1 MKFTFLFA
9 PVIGSALLLSSCSN
23 GNDGTGSAGAS
34 TTITASLQTL
44 GLSTLAAAVDAA
56 DLEGTLA
63 GTGPFTLFAPSNAA
77 FAALPQGTLDSL
89 LLPQNRQQLIDL
101 LRYHLLSGEFNST
114 VASTLSSANTV
125 NGAPITIDAVGS
137 NLFINNARVTLA
149 DRDATN
155 GVIHIVDRVLTQ
167 PQSLVSTL
175 QGRGFSTLVTAVGAA
190 NLATTLSGPG
200 PFTVLAPTNA
210 AFAALGQAT
219 LDSLLLP
226 ANQVQ
231 LANILTYHVVPG
243 RVTASDAVE
252 AELAASVQGQNVLF
266 SLTNGQARVNGV
278 AISQINLPCT
288 NGVIHVLDAVL
299 SVPSTIAATAQSQ
312 GFSTLVAALD
322 AAQLTATF
330 ADAATGPFT
339 VFAPTNAA
347 FAALPAGLLTQL
359 LQPINRPVLQQVLR
373 FHVVTQPLTAADV
386 ALRVGQGIVTL
397 QGASIPVTQSA
408 NGPLLGGFRVLT
420 ANVLASNGVVHAID
434 GVLVPPGVLVQLQ

>member
-243 RVTASDAVE
+243 RVTASD
-252 AELAASVQGQNVLF
+252 
-266 SLTNGQARVNGV
+266 
-278 AISQINLPCT
+278 P
-288 NGVIHVLDAVL
+288 
-299 SVPSTIAATAQSQ
+299 
-312 GFSTLVAALD
+312 
-322 AAQLTATF
+322 
-330 ADAATGPFT
+330 
-339 VFAPTNAA
+339 
-347 FAALPAGLLTQL
+347 
-359 LQPINRPVLQQVLR
+359 
-373 FHVVTQPLTAADV
+373 
-386 ALRVGQGIVTL
+386 
-397 QGASIPVTQSA
+397 
-408 NGPLLGGFRVLT
+408 
-420 ANVLASNGVVHAID
+420 
-434 GVLVPPGVLVQLQ
+434 